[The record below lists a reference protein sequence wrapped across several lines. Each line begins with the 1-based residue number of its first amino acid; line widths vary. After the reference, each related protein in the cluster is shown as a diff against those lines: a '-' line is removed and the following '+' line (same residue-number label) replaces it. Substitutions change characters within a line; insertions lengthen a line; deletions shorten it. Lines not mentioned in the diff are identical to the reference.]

1 MPLLA
6 RAIVRSDCKRGCD
19 TIRFKSAVP
28 EPMDASLGRLAAQR
42 WGVCACD
49 VPGYLTQDDAWARV
63 QVAAESDCP

>member
-1 MPLLA
+1 
-6 RAIVRSDCKRGCD
+6 
-19 TIRFKSAVP
+19 
-28 EPMDASLGRLAAQR
+28 MDASLGRLAAKR